1 MKTINFIEGMS
12 AIMGS
17 LKTPKKIIAFSVVLI
32 AVLSCTVVLMGAFS
46 ADSASRMIPASAS
59 PMQTDTINDRPRLT
73 WEAIKE
79 FANGSLSYPDVRDSF
94 YYKEIG
100 SGLYIV
106 RFPIEDA
113 LEFSLIASSTSP
125 SAEPMTIGL
134 HCEPAAL
141 SLKLNIENLGIMMD
155 LYNNSGSSQEI
166 NKLFYNEI
174 PVPQGAKT
182 YGNIIYLT
190 GRAPDEIIQDYG
202 NMLLNNGWELTDALG
217 MKRFYKK
224 TINGVELIISVLCL
238 QEGGPQDT
246 DILTVIRFNIEPLNT
261 KNDDLKRDEQDVRAL
276 VEAFGKTLQMVS
288 LSAPKD
294 VAASSIGENYNSY
307 VTTELLQKWQ
317 ADPQSAPGRVVSS
330 PWPDRID
337 ILRTEMSDKN
347 QYTVYG
353 AVIEVTSVELTNGG
367 AAAKRPVMIVVQK
380 VNDRWLISNVTVGEY
395 AQHGSVVY
403 ENIRYGFCFYLPETW
418 KGYSIIEE
426 KWEGTNNGETVET
439 GPQLL
444 IRHPYWTQN
453 NPLQDIPI
461 MVFTLEQWNALQK
474 GDFSVSAAP
483 IGPSKLGSNSTY
495 IFALPARY
503 NYAFQTGFEEVEDI
517 LKGSPLWPSSPS
529 EKNTETG
536 ETQGKGVVVK
546 FDSYIEQDGNTLSI
560 EPSGTMKPNPELL
573 EEARKS
579 KEESKKIKTG
589 LFSTE
594 LDIKQQGDEVLLTA
608 YLCNISQEDLKL
620 DFDWGRE
627 FDIIIANREG
637 DEIFSRFYGTEIHMP
652 AISHHKLKK
661 GEKLSFSYT
670 WDCKDNDSNK
680 VVPGKYTITV
690 KMLPMINYK
699 RNFSPDELM
708 AIKDFKVNDN

>member
-1 MKTINFIEGMS
+1 
-12 AIMGS
+12 MGS
-17 LKTPKKIIAFSVVLI
+17 LKIPKKVIAFSVVLI
-32 AVLSCTVVLMGAFS
+32 AVLCCTTVLMGAFPI
-46 ADSASRMIPASAS
+46 APISASSAQQYTS
-59 PMQTDTINDRPRLT
+59 REKQLLT
-73 WEAIKE
+73 WEAVKE
-79 FANGSLSYPDVRDSF
+79 FAVGSLSYSEIRDSF

-106 RFPIEDA
+106 SFPIEDA
-113 LEFSLIASSTSP
+113 QGFSLIASSTSP
-125 SAEPMTIGL
+125 NATPML
-134 HCEPAAL
+134 VRLRCEPAAL
-141 SLKLNIENLGIMMD
+141 SIELNAENLGIMID
-155 LYNNSGSSQEI
+155 LYNNSVSSQEI

-190 GRAPDEIIQDYG
+190 GSAPDKIMQDYG
-202 NMLLNNGWELTDALG
+202 NLLINNGWQLTDALG

-224 TINGVELIISVLCL
+224 NINGDELVISVLCP
-238 QEGGPQDT
+238 QEGGLQNK
-246 DILTVIRFNIEPLNT
+246 DIVTVIRFNLEPLPT
-261 KNDDLKRDEQDVRAL
+261 KKDELERDRQDIQAL
-276 VEAFGKTLQMVS
+276 VEAFGKRLLRVS
-288 LSAPKD
+288 LSAHKD
-294 VAASSIGENYNSY
+294 MVATSIKENYSDY
-307 VTTELLQKWQ
+307 VTSELLQKWL
-317 ADPQSAPGRVVSS
+317 ADPQSAPGRTVSS
-330 PWPDRID
+330 PWPDRIY
-337 ILRTEMSDKN
+337 ILRLETGDKN
-347 QYTVYG
+347 QYTVQG
-353 AVIEVTSVELTNGG
+353 EILEVTSMELVNEG

-453 NPLQDIPI
+453 NPRQDIPI

-495 IFALPARY
+495 VFALPARY
-503 NYAFQTGFEEVEDI
+503 NYVFQTGFEEVEDI

-546 FDSYIEQDGNTLSI
+546 FDPYIEQDGNTIRI
-560 EPSGTMKPNPELL
+560 EPSRTMKPSPELL
-573 EEARKS
+573 EEARKN
-579 KEESKKIKTG
+579 KEESKKIRTG

-594 LDIKQQGDEVLLTA
+594 LDIKQEENRVVASISL
-608 YLCNISQEDLKL
+608 YNISQEDLKL
-620 DFDWGRE
+620 NFDVGGE
-627 FDIIIANREG
+627 FDFIVTDNEG
-637 DEIFSRFYGTEIHMP
+637 DEVYSRFHGGKEGLGLA
-652 AISHHKLKK
+652 AISNHKIKK

-670 WDCKDNDSNK
+670 WNCNDNDGNIIA
-680 VVPGKYTITV
+680 PGKYSIAV

-699 RNFSPDELM
+699 RNFSPDELT
-708 AIKDFKVNDN
+708 AIKDFKVHDN

>member
-1 MKTINFIEGMS
+1 MTD
-12 AIMGS
+12 
-17 LKTPKKIIAFSVVLI
+17 LKQFKKIIAFSVVLI

-46 ADSASRMIPASAS
+46 ADSASRMISASAS

-79 FANGSLSYPDVRDSF
+79 LANGSLSYPDVRDSF

-100 SGLYIV
+100 FGRYIV

-113 LEFSLIASSTSP
+113 PEFSLVASSTSP

-190 GRAPDEIIQDYG
+190 GRAPDEIIQDYS

-224 TINGVELIISVLCL
+224 TINGDELIISVLCL

-453 NPLQDIPI
+453 NPRQDIPI

-495 IFALPARY
+495 VFVLPARY

-517 LKGSPLWPSSPS
+517 LKGSPLWPLSPS

-536 ETQGKGVVVK
+536 ETQEKGVVVK
-546 FDSYIEQDGNTLSI
+546 FDPYIEQDGNTIRI
-560 EPSGTMKPNPELL
+560 EPSRTMKPSPELL
-573 EEARKS
+573 EEARKN
-579 KEESKKIKTG
+579 KEESKKIRTG

-594 LDIKQQGDEVLLTA
+594 LDIKHEENRVVASISL
-608 YLCNISQEDLKL
+608 YNISQEDLKL
-620 DFDWGRE
+620 NFDVGGE
-627 FDIIIANREG
+627 FDFIVTDNEG
-637 DEIFSRFYGTEIHMP
+637 DEVYSRFHGGKEGLGLA
-652 AISHHKLKK
+652 AISNHKLKK

-670 WDCKDNDSNK
+670 WNCNDNDGNIIA
-680 VVPGKYTITV
+680 PGKYSIAV
-690 KMLPMINYK
+690 KMSPMINYK
-699 RNFSPDELM
+699 RNFSPDELT
-708 AIKDFKVNDN
+708 AVRDIDIN